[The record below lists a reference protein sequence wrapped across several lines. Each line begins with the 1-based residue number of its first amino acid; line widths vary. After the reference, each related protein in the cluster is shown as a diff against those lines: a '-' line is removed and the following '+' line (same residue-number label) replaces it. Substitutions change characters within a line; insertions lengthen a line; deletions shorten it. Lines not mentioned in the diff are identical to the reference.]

1 MPQSGTGQLTQLEC
15 GQSVIIVGANGAGK
29 TRLGAWIEMQIEQRH
44 GNQPLTPVQRIAAQ
58 KSLKMPEYS
67 RPVSQEIAD
76 AMLRIG
82 VHDSQFS
89 HYKISPG
96 SYSKMEN
103 RWQRNRVTSLLNDYE
118 QLMISLFTNEFEASI
133 KFRNSSAIGE
143 VVIEKPDTNLDI
155 LKRIW
160 ENILPHRELI
170 ISAGEVKTRTKDSQQ
185 STYNAA
191 EMSDGERVVF
201 YLIGQALAAPENG
214 TIIID
219 EPELHLHKS
228 IQAKL
233 WREIQNARPD
243 CLFVYLTHDVEFAA
257 SLTEAKKIWLKSFNG
272 QVWEWEEVPEV
283 EGFPEEL
290 LLQVLGTRRPILF
303 VEGDNGS
310 LDVALFRFLYPEHTV
325 IPRASCHEVIQ
336 SVTTLRALP
345 QLHHLRIHGIIDRDR
360 RPDNEIE
367 KLKTKGIET
376 LIVAEVE
383 NLFWVPEVLQVLA
396 RQMGLPADETL
407 AKAQDFIFRALQKE
421 LETQISLH
429 VANEVQFRLDKFN
442 GKTQGQANIEQE
454 VNRVVQSVDVVGL
467 YSEVAAQFQRAI
479 EEQDYSKVLRLY
491 NRKTLA
497 GQMSKTFNLADMT
510 LPHHIL
516 RLAQGEHAAEL
527 RQAFSSYLP
536 RLV

>member
-1 MPQSGTGQLTQLEC
+1 MPESGTDQIVQLDC

-29 TRLGAWIEMQIEQRH
+29 TRLGTSLDENPSTH
-44 GNQPLTPVQRIAAQ
+44 RISAQ
-58 KSLKMPEYS
+58 KSLTMPEFV
-67 RPVSQEIAD
+67 R
-76 AMLRIG
+76 
-82 VHDSQFS
+82 
-89 HYKISPG
+89 
-96 SYSKMEN
+96 
-103 RWQRNRVTSLLNDYE
+103 
-118 QLMISLFTNEFEASI
+118 
-133 KFRNSSAIGE
+133 SS
-143 VVIEKPDTNLDI
+143 NLDI
-155 LKRIW
+155 AQSELLSGRSNPVSDYGSIENAKRISRWGQKPNTFLLDDFEKLMTLLFSEEATVSIEHRHAQKSCASLIPVPQTRLDIVKAIW
-160 ENILPHRELI
+160 ELVLPHRELI
-170 ISAGEVKTRTKDSQQ
+170 ISGGKIETQIRDSDKPR
-185 STYNAA
+185 YNAA
-191 EMSDGERVVF
+191 EMSDGERVIF

-219 EPELHLHKS
+219 EPELHLHRS
-228 IQAKL
+228 IQARL

-345 QLHHLRIHGIIDRDR
+345 QIHHLRIHGIIDRDR

-383 NLFWVPEVLQVLA
+383 NLFWVPEVLQILA
-396 RQMGLPADETL
+396 RQMGLPAAETL
-407 AKAQDFIFRALQKE
+407 AKAQEFVFRALQKE

-429 VANEVQFRLDKFN
+429 VANEVQFRLNQFN

-454 VNRVVQSVDVVGL
+454 VNRVVQGVDVVRL
-467 YSEVAAQFQRAI
+467 YSEVSAQFQQAI

-497 GQMSKTFNLADMT
+497 GQISKIFNLADLT

-516 RLAQGEHAAEL
+516 RLAQGEHAEEL
-527 RQAFSSYLP
+527 RQAFSFYLP